1 MDAMAHDLFQQVLSL
16 LQTYPYLFIFVGMLV
31 AGEVVLLPAIY
42 LAATGRLDLAAVIS
56 LAILATVLSD
66 LFWYGLGRKFPASAL
81 DRIPGHHSNNAV
93 RGLER
98 LFNRKGV
105 QILFLSKFVYGTRT
119 AAQVL
124 AGVHDMRFRTYVIVN
139 FLAVLTRA
147 HASILGLGKSSW
159 SMMALR
165 MRRPRSQSPR
175 VPASSVWLETRA
187 RRPHWMQACVRRNLT
202 SCYFS
207 TLT

>member
-56 LAILATVLSD
+56 LAILATVVSD

-124 AGVHDMRFRTYVIVN
+124 AGVHDMRFRTYIIVN
-139 FLAVLTRA
+139 FLAVLTLFAVFVSLAYSVVGTTRQLGDLIEDIEIA
-147 HASILGLGKSSW
+147 FLIFIVIAVSANYIASRVLRNRW
-159 SMMALR
+159 SR
-165 MRRPRSQSPR
+165 
-175 VPASSVWLETRA
+175 
-187 RRPHWMQACVRRNLT
+187 
-202 SCYFS
+202 
-207 TLT
+207 